1 MVGILKRFFGLST
14 SQDTRKTETVREQ
27 PRRKPQPELEPEN
40 IPLPD
45 FSLPGHSYFTQL
57 EKLTSSISAR
67 DYSAAAAAA
76 RASLPMLRDWL
87 KDSRGD
93 GQRLDI
99 RIPALSQGGTMMAIT
114 GDKEGLFELSKLV
127 EDFDHLSAY
136 REEAEE
142 HLADLDLFNR
152 IRRLIRSNPGVLQ
165 NQIKALLGIDDGR
178 RASRLVAYLEK
189 SGEVRRAKNGKT
201 FNLYKAGEE
210 IPDIA
215 TETIYTEPD
224 KPGSHR
230 LETRAVSPR
239 VLDPERVRI
248 VPLPPSP
255 SIWER
260 PVELPATH
268 EPFEDPKAAWD
279 EIVVEPIEKDA
290 RPDPAFRKHYS
301 TRAGTLSF
309 DDLAKSDAS
318 VGAPGAVMFSDPK
331 GRTNAPAP
339 LRRDAYHIYVHPEG
353 RGFASRSKSNV
364 LTVYDEHLHVDFETD
379 LERAPEVD
387 ANYERLGFPDG
398 GTHRALRCIAL
409 TPDRDRYIYTHID
422 EAWCISRDGERLW
435 GIRMPAKAPT
445 RIRLD
450 GVSFGTSDEIDEA
463 LAVMGLKMPVTADQI
478 RKRHRQLVREL
489 HPDVSPGNEE
499 RMKAVNVASERLT
512 GLSPEQL
519 ETSGGTDGGF
529 EIEFT
534 FGPAAQADWIY
545 AAAFS
550 GTGETA
556 LLGTYAGR
564 VVRVDRGGKPLA
576 IYDVGSA
583 PVRIIETEAF
593 LYVMTTTRLYVLDGD
608 RLVALHDC
616 SAKCDL
622 IVSEGIVLLIEEKG
636 LRVLTDDG
644 RALGIALSKA
654 PIRRAYLSDGELVVE
669 TRTQRGRFRGLH
681 KITAS

>member
-67 DYSAAAAAA
+67 NYSAAAEAA

-127 EDFDHLSAY
+127 EDFDPLSAY

-248 VPLPPSP
+248 VPLPPSLKSP
-255 SIWER
+255 SKTQK
-260 PVELPATH
+260 V
-268 EPFEDPKAAWD
+268 
-279 EIVVEPIEKDA
+279 
-290 RPDPAFRKHYS
+290 
-301 TRAGTLSF
+301 
-309 DDLAKSDAS
+309 
-318 VGAPGAVMFSDPK
+318 PGM
-331 GRTNAPAP
+331 R
-339 LRRDAYHIYVHPEG
+339 
-353 RGFASRSKSNV
+353 
-364 LTVYDEHLHVDFETD
+364 
-379 LERAPEVD
+379 
-387 ANYERLGFPDG
+387 
-398 GTHRALRCIAL
+398 
-409 TPDRDRYIYTHID
+409 
-422 EAWCISRDGERLW
+422 
-435 GIRMPAKAPT
+435 
-445 RIRLD
+445 
-450 GVSFGTSDEIDEA
+450 
-463 LAVMGLKMPVTADQI
+463 
-478 RKRHRQLVREL
+478 
-489 HPDVSPGNEE
+489 
-499 RMKAVNVASERLT
+499 
-512 GLSPEQL
+512 
-519 ETSGGTDGGF
+519 
-529 EIEFT
+529 
-534 FGPAAQADWIY
+534 
-545 AAAFS
+545 
-550 GTGETA
+550 
-556 LLGTYAGR
+556 
-564 VVRVDRGGKPLA
+564 
-576 IYDVGSA
+576 
-583 PVRIIETEAF
+583 
-593 LYVMTTTRLYVLDGD
+593 
-608 RLVALHDC
+608 
-616 SAKCDL
+616 
-622 IVSEGIVLLIEEKG
+622 
-636 LRVLTDDG
+636 
-644 RALGIALSKA
+644 
-654 PIRRAYLSDGELVVE
+654 
-669 TRTQRGRFRGLH
+669 
-681 KITAS
+681 